1 MELPFIHLSHAVEG
15 GPLLA
20 FNAAA
25 SFWLGILTA
34 ISPCPLASNIAAL
47 SFCLRG
53 GPGIR
58 RAGVYGTAYSVGR
71 AIAYSLLAALIV
83 AAGMSIPTL
92 SDFLQRT
99 MDKAIGPL
107 LVLTGAVLLD
117 LLPFNLGSWQ
127 PSQNVAAK
135 LLRGGALGSASMG
148 FLLALAFC
156 PVSAALF
163 FGALIPLTLK
173 SGSFVV
179 LPFVYGIATGLP
191 VLAFALILGA
201 GAAGLA
207 KNYERVQVFERWTRG
222 ATAVIL
228 IVLGIY
234 FTLEHIFHVM

>member
-1 MELPFIHLSHAVEG
+1 MLD
-15 GPLLA
+15 
-20 FNAAA
+20 AAA
-25 SFWLGILTA
+25 AFWLGILTS

-53 GPGIR
+53 GPGLR
-58 RAGVYGTAYSVGR
+58 KAGVYGTAYSVGR
-71 AIAYSLLAALIV
+71 AVAYSLLAALIV

-99 MDKAIGPL
+99 MNKAVGPL
-107 LVLTGAVLLD
+107 LILTGAVLLD
-117 LLPFNLGSWQ
+117 LLPFNLGGWQ
-127 PSQNVAAK
+127 PSQNLAAR
-135 LLRGGALGSASMG
+135 LLRGGAPGSAGMG

-173 SGSFVV
+173 SGSSIV

-191 VLAFALILGA
+191 VLAFALILGG

-207 KNYERVQVFERWTRG
+207 QGYEKVRAVERWTRA
-222 ATAVIL
+222 ATAVVL
-228 IVLGIY
+228 IVLGAY
-234 FTLEHIFHVM
+234 FTLKHVFRVL

>member
-1 MELPFIHLSHAVEG
+1 MELPCAQLSHALESW
-15 GPLLA
+15 PLIA

-25 SFWLGILTA
+25 SFWLGILTS

-53 GPGIR
+53 GPGMKK
-58 RAGVYGTAYSVGR
+58 AGVYGTAYSVGR
-71 AIAYSLLAALIV
+71 AIAYSLLAGLIV

-191 VLAFALILGA
+191 VLAFALIIGG

>member
-1 MELPFIHLSHAVEG
+1 M
-15 GPLLA
+15 
-20 FNAAA
+20 
-25 SFWLGILTA
+25 
-34 ISPCPLASNIAAL
+34 
-47 SFCLRG
+47 RK
-53 GPGIR
+53 
-58 RAGVYGTAYSVGR
+58 AGVYGTAYSVGR
-71 AIAYSLLAALIV
+71 ALAYSLLAALIV

-99 MDKAIGPL
+99 MNKAMGPL

-117 LLPFNLGSWQ
+117 LLPFSLGSWQ
-127 PSQNVAAK
+127 PSQNLATR

-173 SGSFVV
+173 SGSFVI

-191 VLAFALILGA
+191 VLAFALILGG

-207 KNYERVQVFERWTRG
+207 KSYAKVVSLERWTRS
-222 ATAVIL
+222 ATGV
-228 IVLGIY
+228 VLVLLGVY
-234 FTLEHIFHVM
+234 FTLKHIFHIL